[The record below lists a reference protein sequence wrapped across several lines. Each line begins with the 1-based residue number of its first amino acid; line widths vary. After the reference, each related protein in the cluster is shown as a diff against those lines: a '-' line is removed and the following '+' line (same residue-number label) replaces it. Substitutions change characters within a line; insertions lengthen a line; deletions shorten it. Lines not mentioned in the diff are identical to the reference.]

1 MHRVRGPTGLAR
13 SSTTP
18 CQAPSPTRLRM
29 RWSSRA
35 SACRP
40 LLAAPH
46 QIPARP
52 RAPPLRRPL
61 PYPAPVSKPCTRF
74 QTCVLVWCAAFAVGL
89 AGGAHRTRA
98 LRCGGARRNV
108 FRHRTAARGGII
120 PGVSAASLAAP
131 ACGARSALAGTS
143 ARVCACQRGGRA
155 CGRPCCVLR
164 PTPPRAGV
172 KRCRGALP

>member
-1 MHRVRGPTGLAR
+1 MPG
-13 SSTTP
+13 
-18 CQAPSPTRLRM
+18 APLP
-29 RWSSRA
+29 
-35 SACRP
+35 
-40 LLAAPH
+40 
-46 QIPARP
+46 PARRHP
-52 RAPPLRRPL
+52 QRACGCAGAVERRPAGHYLPRLSRYQRDPAPLPCGGHL
-61 PYPAPVSKPCTRF
+61 PYPAPVSKHALETGAECS
-74 QTCVLVWCAAFAVGL
+74 TCVLVWCAAFAVGL

-143 ARVCACQRGGRA
+143 ARVCACQRDGRA